1 MTAYVSHQL
10 TVRRWVR
17 ATWGGWL
24 LGVPF
29 IVVFA
34 LAGELVGIGGAQW
47 LVGAGMGAGL
57 GLLQARALR
66 GTIERPSA
74 WFWSCVGA
82 LTAPFL
88 AVDLAN
94 LAGRAFPWSVY
105 AAIAVAGLLAGG
117 WQARLLRPRL
127 DGAWLWVAA
136 SVAGWALAGVAVAL
150 ADRLQRDR
158 SLRGLVGALAFLGM
172 VALGGLLL
180 GLVTGVAL
188 ERMVRR
194 QAAR

>member
-1 MTAYVSHQL
+1 MTAQLVTHQA
-10 TVRRWVR
+10 TAGRWIR
-17 ATWGGWL
+17 ATSGGWL
-24 LGVPF
+24 LGVPI

-34 LAGELVGIGGAQW
+34 LAGEAVGIGGAQW

-88 AVDLAN
+88 AIDLASF
-94 LAGRAFPWSVY
+94 AGRPFASPIYPAVV
-105 AAIAVAGLLAGG
+105 AAGLVAGV
-117 WQARLLRPRL
+117 WQARLLRQRF
-127 DGAWLWVAA
+127 DGAWAWVAA
-136 SVAGWALAGVAVAL
+136 SVAGWTLAGGAVAL
-150 ADRLQRDR
+150 ADLRPLGG
-158 SLRGLVGALAFLGM
+158 SLRGLPGALAFLGM

-188 ERMVRR
+188 ARITGRR
-194 QAAR
+194 AA

>member
-1 MTAYVSHQL
+1 MTAHVSHQL
-10 TVRRWVR
+10 TAGRWIR

-57 GLLQARALR
+57 GLLQARALQ
-66 GTIERPSA
+66 GTIGRPST
-74 WFWSCVGA
+74 WFWSCVGG

-88 AVDLAN
+88 AIDLAN

-105 AAIAVAGLLAGG
+105 AAIAAAGLLAGG
-117 WQARLLRPRL
+117 LQARLLRPYL
-127 DGAWLWVAA
+127 DGARAWVAA
-136 SVAGWALAGVAVAL
+136 SVAGWALAGGAVAL
-150 ADRLQRDR
+150 ADLLQRER
-158 SLRGLVGALAFLGM
+158 SLRGLAGAVAFLGT
-172 VALGGLLL
+172 VAMGGLLL